1 MKMSSLNNRKIIK
14 FAMLLLTSML
24 ISFASVAAYTELFM
38 HGNTITIGTASVS
51 FTQGDDTTT
60 MGGSDAINDQGTE
73 VTFDQIPNIEPGE
86 VRTYNEAVNITNGAG
101 STKTINISLYS
112 LSGNWSQ
119 NFDYINITVIA
130 KNGTAVGN
138 TIKIVSSGSNVTS
151 TGDISMP
158 PGEEWAIKW
167 VIKAKTTAT
176 NGQSITIVFKVEVD

>member
-1 MKMSSLNNRKIIK
+1 MKISSLNNRKIIK
-14 FAMLLLTSML
+14 FATLLLTSVL
-24 ISFASVAAYTELFM
+24 ISFASVMAYTEMFM
-38 HGNTITIGTASVS
+38 TATIGIGTADVT
-51 FTQGDDTTT
+51 FVNGGNTTSI
-60 MGGSDAINDQGTE
+60 GSINTQGTE
-73 VTFDQIPNIEPGE
+73 VTFSSIPNLEPGE

-112 LSGNWSQ
+112 LSGSWSQ
-119 NFDYINITVIA
+119 NFDYINVTVIA

-151 TGDISMP
+151 TGDISIP
-158 PGEEWAIKW
+158 AGEEWAIQW